1 MRKILLVED
10 DESLGFII
18 KDNLV
23 HAGYSVDL
31 MKDGQQGMV
40 AFEKNTYDICIL
52 DVMLPQKDG
61 FSLAAEIKK
70 KNQIIPIIFLTAKS
84 QIEDKVQGFKI
95 GADDY
100 ISKPF
105 EMRELLLRVDAI
117 LKRIETLGKDTDR
130 GKFTVGRYNFDYNNF
145 ELIYENNR
153 KTLTKKEAELLYL
166 LVKNKGKVVE
176 RALLLK
182 SVWGE
187 NDYFLGRSM
196 DVFITRLRKYLNK
209 DSSIKISNVHG
220 VGFRLD
226 IESL

>member
-130 GKFTVGRYNFDYNNF
+130 GKFTVGRYNFDHNNF

-226 IESL
+226 IT